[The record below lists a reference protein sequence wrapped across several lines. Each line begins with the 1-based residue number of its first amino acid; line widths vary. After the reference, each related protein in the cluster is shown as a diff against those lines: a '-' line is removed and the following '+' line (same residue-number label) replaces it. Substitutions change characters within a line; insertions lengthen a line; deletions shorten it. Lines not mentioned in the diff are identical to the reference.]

1 MVLLRNAL
9 HARGVPEKL
18 IVYIA
23 SLASDEIHDVPKVLP
38 ISGPEVTL
46 RRSPKI

>member
-23 SLASDEIHDVPKVLP
+23 SLASDGIHDVPEEDAAAAEG
-38 ISGPEVTL
+38 S
-46 RRSPKI
+46 